1 MHVRQ
6 SIVATT
12 VTIRESFVVESHQ
25 MKNGRVQIMDMHTV
39 FHSRQTKLIRC
50 SVTDPAFHAA
60 ASHPRGE
67 AIVIMVAAH
76 LAF

>member
-1 MHVRQ
+1 MYVRQ

-12 VTIRESFVVESHQ
+12 VTIRESLVIESHQ

-39 FHSRQTKLIRC
+39 LHSRQTKLIRC

-67 AIVIMVAAH
+67 AVVIVITSL